1 MNFSELEKITG
12 GKILRLTKDN
22 KITYLLTDSRKVLIS
37 EEALFFAI
45 TGERHDG
52 HQFIESLY
60 HSGIRQF
67 IVERKIDDSLYPEA
81 NFLLVTSAVY
91 ALQSTV
97 AFHRKQFS
105 IPVIGV
111 TGSNGKTIIKEWLYQ
126 LLSPDYRTVKN
137 PGSYN
142 SQIGVPLSVWQ
153 LQTYHQL
160 GIFEAGISQRHEME
174 RLESVIQPSLGLF
187 SNIGSAHDKGFQNTE
202 EKIREKI
209 KLFAHAEVIIY
220 CKDQIQAA
228 TIIEETFSDKK
239 LMSWGKATNA
249 NVQIQY
255 DNGISQVNWE
265 NKTYYLTL
273 PFRDSA
279 SIENIHH
286 CIVLLF
292 HLGLSFEQIQERVL
306 QLKGVSMR
314 MELKQGINHCQIIDD
329 TYNNDIGG
337 LQISLDFL
345 AGQQKKNKTLILS
358 DVLQSGLDIEDLIPK
373 IEDLVLKSAV
383 TSLILIG
390 LKFSSHQNGWDKF
403 KGKLSF
409 YMTTDEFISKLN
421 RDHYHD
427 EIILI
432 KGARIFRF
440 ERIVQLLQRKIHG
453 TVMEIDLGA
462 MVHNLNYF
470 KSKLKPGVR
479 VMAMVKAFAY
489 GSGSEEVANLLQYHR
504 VDYLGVAYTDEGI
517 DLRKNQITLPIMVM
531 NPSEESFPALLEY
544 QLEPEMYNLRML
556 HSFIQFLNGRQA
568 KVHFKIETGM
578 HRLGFDEADLSEAIQ
593 LLKQNSN
600 IIIAS
605 IFSHIAG
612 ADDPQHDEFTREQ
625 GLLFNTLSS
634 RLIDELNIKPIRHL
648 LNTSGILRFPDLQFD
663 MVRLGIGL
671 YGVNPT
677 ESKEYSLQPVPTL
690 KSVISQI
697 KVIKP
702 GESIGYGRKGKAK
715 EEMKIATIAIGYADG
730 YSRAFSQG
738 KGVVLVNGKRAP
750 VVGNVCMDMTMI
762 DITRINANEGD
773 EVILFGEGLSIYE
786 VASAINTIPYEILTN
801 TSERVKRVFW
811 AEGI

>member
-1 MNFSELEKITG
+1 MNFSELEKISG
-12 GKILRLTKDN
+12 SQILRLTKDN

-37 EEALFFAI
+37 GEALFFGIA
-45 TGERHDG
+45 GERHDG

-60 HSGIRQF
+60 QSGIRQF
-67 IVERKIDDSLYPEA
+67 VVERKIDHSLYPEA
-81 NFLLVTSAVY
+81 NFLLVASAIH
-91 ALQSTV
+91 ALQSIV

-105 IPVIGV
+105 LPVIGI

-126 LLSPDYRTVKN
+126 LLSPDFRTVKN

-153 LQTYHQL
+153 LQAYHQL
-160 GIFEAGISQRHEME
+160 GVFEAGISQPHEME
-174 RLESVIQPSLGLF
+174 RLESVIQPSIGLF
-187 SNIGSAHDKGFQNTE
+187 SNIGSAHDKGFKSTE

-209 KLFAHAEVIIY
+209 KLFSNAEVIIY
-220 CKDQIQAA
+220 CKDHTQAA
-228 TIIEETFSDKK
+228 TIIEETFVDKK
-239 LMSWGKATNA
+239 LVSWGKTTSAT
-249 NVQIQY
+249 VRIHV
-255 DNGISQVNWE
+255 DNGISQVTRA
-265 NKTYYLTL
+265 NKTYRFTL

-286 CIVLLF
+286 CIVLSL
-292 HLGLSFEQIQERVL
+292 HLGLSFEQIQERIP

-358 DVLQSGLDIEDLIPK
+358 DVLQSGLGIEELIPK
-373 IEDLVLKSAV
+373 IEDLVLKSGV
-383 TSLILIG
+383 SSLILIG
-390 LKFSSHQNGWDKF
+390 PEFFSHQTSWKKF

-409 YMTTDEFISKLN
+409 YAATDEFVGKLN
-421 RDHYHD
+421 RDHFHD

-432 KGARIFRF
+432 KGARVFRF

-517 DLRKNQITLPIMVM
+517 DLRKNQITLPVMVM

-556 HSFIQFLNGRQA
+556 HSFIQFLNGRTA
-568 KVHFKIETGM
+568 RVHFKIETGM
-578 HRLGFDEADLSEAIQ
+578 HRLGFDEADLTEAIQ
-593 LLKQNSN
+593 LLKKNSN
-600 IIIAS
+600 ITIAS

-612 ADDPQHDEFTREQ
+612 ADDPQHDEFTKEQ
-625 GLLFNTLSS
+625 GALFNRLSS
-634 RLIDELNIKPIRHL
+634 RLINELNIEPIRHL
-648 LNTSGILRFPDLQFD
+648 LNTPGILRFPDLQFD

-677 ESKEYSLQPVPTL
+677 EIKEYSLQPVPTL

-697 KVIKP
+697 KIIKA

-762 DITRINANEGD
+762 DITRIDANEGD
-773 EVILFGEGLSIYE
+773 EVILFGEGLPIYE

>member
-1 MNFSELEKITG
+1 
-12 GKILRLTKDN
+12 
-22 KITYLLTDSRKVLIS
+22 
-37 EEALFFAI
+37 
-45 TGERHDG
+45 
-52 HQFIESLY
+52 
-60 HSGIRQF
+60 
-67 IVERKIDDSLYPEA
+67 
-81 NFLLVTSAVY
+81 
-91 ALQSTV
+91 
-97 AFHRKQFS
+97 
-105 IPVIGV
+105 
-111 TGSNGKTIIKEWLYQ
+111 
-126 LLSPDYRTVKN
+126 
-137 PGSYN
+137 
-142 SQIGVPLSVWQ
+142 
-153 LQTYHQL
+153 
-160 GIFEAGISQRHEME
+160 
-174 RLESVIQPSLGLF
+174 
-187 SNIGSAHDKGFQNTE
+187 
-202 EKIREKI
+202 
-209 KLFAHAEVIIY
+209 
-220 CKDQIQAA
+220 
-228 TIIEETFSDKK
+228 
-239 LMSWGKATNA
+239 
-249 NVQIQY
+249 
-255 DNGISQVNWE
+255 
-265 NKTYYLTL
+265 
-273 PFRDSA
+273 
-279 SIENIHH
+279 
-286 CIVLLF
+286 LLF
-292 HLGLSFEQIQERVL
+292 HLGLSFEQIQERIL

-358 DVLQSGLDIEDLIPK
+358 DVLQSGLSTGELIPK

-390 LKFSSHQNGWDKF
+390 SEFSSYQTDWKKF

-409 YMTTDEFISKLN
+409 HVTTDEFINKLN
-421 RDHYHD
+421 RDQFHD
-427 EIILI
+427 EIILV
-432 KGARIFRF
+432 KGARVFRF

-479 VMAMVKAFAY
+479 IMAMVKAFAY

-504 VDYLGVAYTDEGI
+504 IDYLGVAYTDEGI
-517 DLRKNQITLPIMVM
+517 ELRKNQITLPVMVM

-544 QLEPEMYNLRML
+544 NLEPEMYNLRML
-556 HSFIQFLNGRQA
+556 HSFIHFLNGRRA
-568 KVHFKIETGM
+568 RVHFKIETGM
-578 HRLGFDEADLSEAIQ
+578 HRLGFDEADLTEAIE
-593 LLKQNSN
+593 LLKKNSN
-600 IIIAS
+600 IAIAS
-605 IFSHIAG
+605 VFSHIAG
-612 ADDPQHDEFTREQ
+612 ADDSQHDEFTREQ
-625 GLLFNTLSS
+625 GTLFNALSS
-634 RLIDELNIKPIRHL
+634 RSMNELSIEPIRHL
-648 LNTSGILRFPDLQFD
+648 LNTSGILRFPDLQLD

-677 ESKEYSLQPVPTL
+677 ENKEYSLQPVPTL

-697 KVIKP
+697 KIIKA

-738 KGVVLVNGKRAP
+738 KGMVLVNGERAP

-762 DITRINANEGD
+762 DITRIEANEGD